1 MDSIS
6 IFIGTD
12 ASENWD
18 LNKFKSF
25 SKPYFDKGKAW
36 SFETL
41 ERNVYVNNFG
51 NFVWFDE
58 LLNTWMGTCRGS
70 GVLEKKENSW
80 KIKHYVLSV
89 AIPNDDVQAVILAKK
104 KSDALFLK
112 QFQK

>member
-1 MDSIS
+1 
-6 IFIGTD
+6 
-12 ASENWD
+12 
-18 LNKFKSF
+18 
-25 SKPYFDKGKAW
+25 
-36 SFETL
+36 
-41 ERNVYVNNFG
+41 
-51 NFVWFDE
+51 
-58 LLNTWMGTCRGS
+58 MGTCRGS